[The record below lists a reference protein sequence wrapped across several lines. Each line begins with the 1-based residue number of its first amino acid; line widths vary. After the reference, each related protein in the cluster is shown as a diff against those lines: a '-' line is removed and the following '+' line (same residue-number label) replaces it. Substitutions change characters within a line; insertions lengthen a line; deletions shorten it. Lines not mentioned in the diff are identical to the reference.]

1 MKNENTAEK
10 RYKNADPFKLYD
22 IGPNDIKNK
31 FVLVVH
37 DLQAAFFM
45 SFDNKVVY
53 ITDDE
58 DSYDWFKQ
66 HVVYKS
72 AFGKDDAAYLIQQ
85 DWKSE
90 LKDIFDELVKD
101 MKKKFDCCIMNPPYE
116 KGLCMKILEQVLQF
130 SNKTIYLGP
139 AKYIMPQYEE
149 LYSFTNDHIVN
160 ICSAGYYKDTNKAF
174 GIATGDLALITLHSN
189 PDAHSVTD
197 FNIFETQT
205 ILTKDLNLSADVIN
219 SVFKKLLMYTKTWL
233 MDNWQKDPTDF
244 SVRIKQG
251 CYVDVNCN
259 FALSSDKLETAFS
272 KKPAGHTRF
281 MNFKTAAEQMN
292 FWKSLKTNFSKLC
305 IAINGG
311 ERYVPYM
318 NDYTKPWTDER
329 FKKHFKLTDEEWNAI
344 ANAMENVK
352 RNK

>member
-1 MKNENTAEK
+1 MT
-10 RYKNADPFKLYD
+10 
-22 IGPNDIKNK
+22 
-31 FVLVVH
+31 
-37 DLQAAFFM
+37 
-45 SFDNKVVY
+45 
-53 ITDDE
+53 
-58 DSYDWFKQ
+58 
-66 HVVYKS
+66 
-72 AFGKDDAAYLIQQ
+72 
-85 DWKSE
+85 
-90 LKDIFDELVKD
+90 
-101 MKKKFDCCIMNPPYE
+101 KFDCCIMNPPYE
-116 KGLCMKILEQVLQF
+116 KGLCMKILEQVMQF
-130 SNKTIYLGP
+130 SNETIYLGP
-139 AKYIMPQYEE
+139 AKYIMPQYED

-189 PDAHSVTD
+189 PDARGVAD

-318 NDYTKPWTDER
+318 NDYSQPWTDER
-329 FKKHFKLTDEEWNAI
+329 FKEYFKLTNEELNAI
-344 ANAMENVK
+344 ANAMENIK
-352 RNK
+352 RSK

>member
-1 MKNENTAEK
+1 MNRENGMT
-10 RYKNADPFKLYD
+10 
-22 IGPNDIKNK
+22 
-31 FVLVVH
+31 
-37 DLQAAFFM
+37 
-45 SFDNKVVY
+45 
-53 ITDDE
+53 
-58 DSYDWFKQ
+58 
-66 HVVYKS
+66 
-72 AFGKDDAAYLIQQ
+72 
-85 DWKSE
+85 
-90 LKDIFDELVKD
+90 
-101 MKKKFDCCIMNPPYE
+101 KFDCCIMNPPYE
-116 KGLCMKILEQVLQF
+116 KGLCMKILEQVMQF
-130 SNKTIYLGP
+130 SNKIIYLGP
-139 AKYIMPQYEE
+139 AKYIMPQYED

-174 GIATGDLALITLHSN
+174 GIATGDLAIITLHSN
-189 PDAHSVTD
+189 PDARGVAD

-205 ILTKDLNLSADVIN
+205 ILTKDLKLSADVIN

-318 NDYTKPWTDER
+318 NDYSQPWTDKR
-329 FKKHFKLTDEEWNAI
+329 FKEYFKLTDEEWSAI
-344 ANAMENVK
+344 ANAMKNIK